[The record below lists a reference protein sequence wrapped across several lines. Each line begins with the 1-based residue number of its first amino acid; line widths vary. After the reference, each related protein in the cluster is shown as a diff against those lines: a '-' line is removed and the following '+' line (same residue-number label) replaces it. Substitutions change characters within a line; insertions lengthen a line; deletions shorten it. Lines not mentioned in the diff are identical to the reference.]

1 MRGGF
6 KIFEQA
12 GHIWQVVPQVAGPT
26 LRPAMQALIAIWGL
40 LWPLA
45 GIGL

>member
-12 GHIWQVVPQVAGPT
+12 AHIWQVVPPVAGPT
-26 LRPAMQALIAIWGL
+26 LRLAMEALIAIWGL

>member
-12 GHIWQVVPQVAGPT
+12 ALVVGDLNQSAHIWQVVSPVAEPT
-26 LRPAMQALIAIWGL
+26 LRLAMQALIAI
-40 LWPLA
+40 
-45 GIGL
+45 